1 LGGITRKLALDP
13 VLSYSDRPGQ
23 EKTLPLMA
31 LSFPHLFALHWF
43 GIAII
48 VTAQRSCF
56 VKYALMGI
64 SFFAL
69 LWFGTFVLLLK

>member
-1 LGGITRKLALDP
+1 
-13 VLSYSDRPGQ
+13 
-23 EKTLPLMA
+23 MA
-31 LSFPHLFALHWF
+31 TSIPCLFALHWS